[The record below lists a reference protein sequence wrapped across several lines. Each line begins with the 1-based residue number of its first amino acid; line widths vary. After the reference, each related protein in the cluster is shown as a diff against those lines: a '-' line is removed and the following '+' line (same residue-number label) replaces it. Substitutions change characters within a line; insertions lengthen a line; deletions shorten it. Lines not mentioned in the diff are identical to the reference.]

1 MPPFWSKLATWAL
14 CAAVTACCPTGA
26 AASDCHPDQGRV
38 QAGTA
43 CLVIKVHAAPAGPGR
58 ALALIVHG
66 DGQGFLEAGYL
77 ERLDSLAQRLAQ
89 ARPGDGVVFVQRP
102 GYRSPLGRSEGRAKR
117 QDDDYTAE
125 NVHLMA
131 AALKAL
137 REAWQPGRAVWIGHS
152 GGAALGAL
160 VLGRAPGLTDAAVLA
175 GCPCGPIAQ
184 WRAHRNQSR
193 GRPGDSLWPE
203 SLSPTEHL
211 EGLGPGTAVVLLTG
225 ERDDN
230 TLARFNEAWVERARA
245 RGADARQIVLPGVG
259 HGGVIESGEVVR
271 QAIRL
276 MQGGN

>member
-1 MPPFWSKLATWAL
+1 MKPWARHFAICFL
-14 CAAVTACCPTGA
+14 CAAAAFGPGRA

-38 QAGTA
+38 QAGPA
-43 CLVIKVHAAPAGPGR
+43 CLVLKVHAAPAGPDQ

-66 DGQGFLEAGYL
+66 DGQGFLEPGYL
-77 ERLDSLAQRLAQ
+77 TRLDDLAQRLVQ

-125 NVHLMA
+125 NVQLLA

-137 REAWQPGRAVWIGHS
+137 REAWQPARTVWIGHS

-160 VLGRAPGLTDAAVLA
+160 VLGRVPGLVDAAVLA

-193 GRPGDSLWPE
+193 GRPGDSLWPD
-203 SLSPTEHL
+203 SLSPPEHM

-230 TLARFNEAWVERARA
+230 TLARFNDAWVEHARA

-259 HGGVIESGEVVR
+259 HGGVIDTRELVR
-271 QAIRL
+271 QAARL

>member
-1 MPPFWSKLATWAL
+1 MPHGTSLAA
-14 CAAVTACCPTGA
+14 AAVLCWAVA
-26 AASDCHPDQGRV
+26 AGPSCAQTSDCHPGQGRV
-38 QAGTA
+38 QAGPA
-43 CLVIKVHAAPAGPGR
+43 CLVLKVHAAPAGPDR

-77 ERLDSLAQRLAQ
+77 ARLDGLAQRLVQ

-102 GYRSPLGRSEGRAKR
+102 GYQSPLGRSEGRAKR

-125 NVHLMA
+125 NVQLLA

-137 REAWQPGRAVWIGHS
+137 REAWQPARAVWIGHS

-160 VLGRAPGLTDAAVLA
+160 VLGRARGLADAAVLA
-175 GCPCGPIAQ
+175 GCPCGPIGQ
-184 WRAHRNQSR
+184 WRTHRNQSR

-203 SLSPTEHL
+203 SLSPPEHM

-271 QAIRL
+271 QAARL

>member
-1 MPPFWSKLATWAL
+1 MPPFWSQPATWAL
-14 CAAVTACCPTGA
+14 CAAVTACCPTVA
-26 AASDCHPDQGRV
+26 AASDCHPDQARV

-66 DGQGFLEAGYL
+66 DSQGFLEAGYL
-77 ERLDSLAQRLAQ
+77 ARLDGLAQCLVQ

-102 GYRSPLGRSEGRAKR
+102 GYQSPLGRSEGRAKR

-125 NVHLMA
+125 NVQLLA

-137 REAWQPGRAVWIGHS
+137 REAWQPARAVWIGHS

-160 VLGRAPGLTDAAVLA
+160 VLGRAPGLADAAVLA

-184 WRAHRNQSR
+184 WRAHRNRSR

-203 SLSPTEHL
+203 SLSPTENL
-211 EGLGPGTAVVLLTG
+211 DGLRPGTAVVLLTG

-230 TLARFNEAWVERARA
+230 TLARFNEAWVDGARA

-259 HGGVIESGEVVR
+259 HGGVIDTRELVR
-271 QAIRL
+271 EAARL